1 MIKQSQAVIL
11 LFFIFV
17 LIFSHASIAD
27 HGYVLLVE
35 GSRIYIDVG
44 TDNGAKLDA
53 IYRVYEDIN
62 GKLDYVGDIK
72 IVQLF
77 MQGAVAKVVDL
88 QLGKQIEVT
97 HKIIALKDI
106 VASKD
111 DEKASGDNFLTQI
124 LSKKKLV
131 ESYRPP
137 VRRSNKA
144 PAWLIFS
151 TGVSLG
157 ITAAYSHQR
166 ANNAYD
172 LYKLSHVEEDKRLFE
187 NRTKRLDRNSKILV
201 GASIAGVTLGTVLLL
216 INNDPVDDI
225 PIAYSDIDSA
235 PYVSMLQMSW

>member
-1 MIKQSQAVIL
+1 MIKQFLVVTLSFFI
-11 LFFIFV
+11 LFFSCV
-17 LIFSHASIAD
+17 SVAE

-35 GSRIYIDVG
+35 GSRIYVDLG
-44 TDNGAKLDA
+44 TDSGAGFDET
-53 IYRVYEDIN
+53 YRVYEDVN
-62 GKLDYVGDIK
+62 GKLDYVGNVK

-77 MQGAVAKVVDL
+77 AQGAVAEVVDL
-88 QLGKQIEVT
+88 QLGKQIEVA
-97 HKIIALKDI
+97 HKVVALKDI
-106 VASKD
+106 VALRDGEEANSD
-111 DEKASGDNFLTQI
+111 NVLMQIASEENLA
-124 LSKKKLV
+124 

-172 LYKLSHVEEDKRLFE
+172 LYKLSRVEEDKRLFE

-201 GASIAGVTLGTVLLL
+201 GASIAGVALGSILLF
-216 INNDPVDDI
+216 INNDSVDDI
-225 PIAYSDIDSA
+225 PIAYSDLDSA
-235 PYVSMLQMSW
+235 PYFSILQMSW